1 MLCPHCGERALAA
14 DQRFCHA
21 CGARLG
27 TQPDEA
33 PQTNTMLGTRRVA
46 PTWPMPVAT
55 SRSPARL
62 LVWAGAVVLA
72 LVAVTVVVVAI
83 VGALVAALTAL
94 MPLIVLMA
102 LIYLGGR
109 RRRRR
114 WRWM

>member
-14 DQRFCHA
+14 DQRFCHS

-27 TQPDEA
+27 AQPGEVPRPDA
-33 PQTNTMLGTRRVA
+33 MPSARRVA
-46 PTWPMPVAT
+46 PAGPTPVVMP
-55 SRSPARL
+55 RSPARL
-62 LVWAGAVVLA
+62 LLWTGAVVLA
-72 LVAVTVVVVAI
+72 LVAATVAVVAL

-94 MPLIVLMA
+94 MPIVVLVA
-102 LIYLGGR
+102 LIYLVGR